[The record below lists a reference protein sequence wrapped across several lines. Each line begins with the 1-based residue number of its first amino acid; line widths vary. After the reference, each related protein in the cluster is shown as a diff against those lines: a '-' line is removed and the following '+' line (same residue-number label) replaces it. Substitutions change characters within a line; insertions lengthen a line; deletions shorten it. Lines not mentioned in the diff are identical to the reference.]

1 MIHYSKEQLLSLN
14 SRFRANLINSCTG
27 YKSSNLL
34 ATKSQKGITNVAIF
48 NSVVHIG
55 SNPPMLG
62 FILRPLTV
70 KRNTYD
76 NFKASGYFTVN
87 QIPSTIIKNA
97 HETSAKY
104 DDDVSE
110 FAKTH
115 LTEEYINKFPAPF
128 VKESHIKLGCRYL
141 NEYEIKENGCLLIV
155 GEVMDLYIPE
165 DIVHED
171 GWVQLDKAD
180 TTAIIGLDGYAL
192 PRVID
197 RFSYAKPDQES
208 HSLLHGS

>member
-1 MIHYSKEQLLSLN
+1 MMHYSKEQLQLMN
-14 SRFRANLINSCTG
+14 SRFRANLMNSCTG

-62 FILRPLTV
+62 IILRPLTV
-70 KRNTYD
+70 KRHTYD

-87 QIPSTIIKNA
+87 QIPSSIISKA

-104 DDDVSE
+104 EDDVSE

-115 LTEEYINKFPAPF
+115 LTEEYINDFQAPF
-128 VKESHIKLGCRYL
+128 VKESQIKLGCRYL
-141 NEYEIKENGCLLIV
+141 NEYEIKENGCLLII
-155 GEVMDLYIPE
+155 GEVLDLYVPK

-192 PRVID
+192 PHLLD
-197 RFSYAKPDQES
+197 RFSYAKPNEES
-208 HSLLHGS
+208 HSLIHGS

>member
-1 MIHYSKEQLLSLN
+1 MTHYSKEQLQQLG

-27 YKSSNLL
+27 YKSANLL
-34 ATKSQKGITNVAIF
+34 ATKSPKGISNVAIF

-87 QIPSTIIKNA
+87 QIPANIIKKA

-104 DDDVSE
+104 DQDVSE

-115 LTEEYINKFPAPF
+115 LTEEYINEFQAPF
-128 VKESHIKLGCRYL
+128 VQESHIKLGCRYV
-141 NEYEIKENGCLLIV
+141 NEYEIKENGCLLII
-155 GEVMDLYIPE
+155 GEVTDLYVPK
-165 DIVHED
+165 DIIQHD
-171 GWVQLDKAD
+171 GWVQLDRAD
-180 TTAIIGLDGYAL
+180 TAAIIGLDGYAL
-192 PRVID
+192 PHLLD

-208 HSLLHGS
+208 HSLIHGA

>member
-1 MIHYSKEQLLSLN
+1 MIHYSEEQLALLN
-14 SRFRANLINSCTG
+14 SRFRANLITSCTG

-34 ATKSQKGITNVAIF
+34 ATKSKEGTTNVAIF

-76 NFKASGYFTVN
+76 NFKDSGYFTVN
-87 QIPSTIIKNA
+87 QIHKDIIKNA
-97 HETSAKY
+97 HDTSAKY
-104 DDDVSE
+104 ESDVSE
-110 FAKTH
+110 FSKTN
-115 LTEEYINKFPAPF
+115 LTEEYMNEFQAPF
-128 VKESHIKLGCRYL
+128 VKESHIKLGCRYI
-141 NEYEIKENGCLLIV
+141 NEYEIKENGCLLII
-155 GEVMDLYIPE
+155 GEVLDVYVPE

-180 TTAIIGLDGYAL
+180 TAAIIGLDGYAL
-192 PRVID
+192 PQLLD
-197 RFSYAKPDQES
+197 RFSYAKPDQKS
-208 HSLLHGS
+208 YSLIYGS

>member
-1 MIHYSKEQLLSLN
+1 MTHYSKEQLQLLN

-70 KRNTYD
+70 KRHTYD
-76 NFKASGYFTVN
+76 NFKASGYFTLN
-87 QIPSTIIKNA
+87 QIPSSIIKKA

-104 DDDVSE
+104 EDDVSE

-115 LTEEYINKFPAPF
+115 LTEEYINDFQAPF

-141 NEYEIKENGCLLIV
+141 NEYEIKENGCLIII
-155 GEVMDLYIPE
+155 GEIMDLYVPK
-165 DIVHED
+165 DIVHND
-171 GWVQLDKAD
+171 GWVQLDKAE

-192 PRVID
+192 PRVLD
-197 RFSYAKPDQES
+197 RFSYAKADEES
-208 HSLLHGS
+208 QSLLHGT

>member
-1 MIHYSKEQLLSLN
+1 MMHYSKEQLQLFN

-70 KRNTYD
+70 KRHTYD
-76 NFKASGYFTVN
+76 NFKASGFFTVN
-87 QIPSTIIKNA
+87 QIPSSIIKNA

-104 DDDVSE
+104 EDDVSE

-115 LTEEYINKFPAPF
+115 LTEEYINDFQAPF

-141 NEYEIKENGCLLIV
+141 NEYEIKENGCLLII
-155 GEVMDLYIPE
+155 GEVTDLYVPK
-165 DIVHED
+165 DIVHND

-192 PRVID
+192 PRVLD
-197 RFSYAKPDQES
+197 RFSYARADEES
-208 HSLLHGS
+208 QSLIHGT